1 MWKDLLK
8 KGAAAVPPTGNP
20 YLDIAKDVAIDIAL
34 PDDQDDRTIIQQEPY
49 VHPRLE
55 AVEVKQQPPVASA
68 STLLDS
74 LSNLTN
80 RAFGMSLWVSVIL
93 AVMIIKPGGEQA
105 DLIQKL
111 TLLFSPSPFALTG
124 KGNRRED

>member
-1 MWKDLLK
+1 MLKDIFR
-8 KGAAAVPPTGNP
+8 KGAAAIPPTGNP
-20 YLDIAKDVAIDIAL
+20 YLDIAKDVVVDLAL
-34 PDDQDDRTIIQQEPY
+34 PEDDDRTIIQQEPY
-49 VHPRLE
+49 IHPRLE
-55 AVEVKQQPPVASA
+55 AVEVKQQPRSTAS
-68 STLLDS
+68 LIDS

-124 KGNRRED
+124 KGSRRED